1 MSLADVT
8 GNPRTW
14 PLGLCQPYHQV
25 FASKTQ
31 VPRRGS
37 LGDTFVPSSC
47 PNYAVSG
54 ISYGLSFAYKSVL
67 AENPR
72 EIRLVLQS
80 KS

>member
-8 GNPRTW
+8 GNPGTW
-14 PLGLCQPYHQV
+14 PLGPCEPYHQV

-37 LGDTFVPSSC
+37 LGDTVVPSSC
-47 PNYAVSG
+47 PNYAVSR
-54 ISYGLSFAYKSVL
+54 IYYRLSFAYKSVL

-72 EIRLVLQS
+72 ELRLVRQS